1 MAWMDIRAP
10 RCPRIARALLVVPAA
25 CWGGYVQQLMFT
37 PTNAEHASHQG
48 YQCRLSKKQ
57 PYRRQ
62 FQERALKIKAA
73 VRRIVSRSAQ
83 RDEIT
88 ASFPPNAP
96 QDNIPSSRCTAC
108 CTCTPEVSA
117 DPCSECECDC
127 GIPADGESQPL
138 LTDVEPPQVTR
149 SVRKVSFHPFVKVI
163 LVPCIAEYR
172 EAGMFDN
179 LW

>member
-88 ASFPPNAP
+88 ASFPPTPHRIISLHLAVLHAAHAHRKYRP
-96 QDNIPSSRCTAC
+96 TPVPSA
-108 CTCTPEVSA
+108 SA
-117 DPCSECECDC
+117 
-127 GIPADGESQPL
+127 
-138 LTDVEPPQVTR
+138 T
-149 SVRKVSFHPFVKVI
+149 
-163 LVPCIAEYR
+163 AEYR
-172 EAGMFDN
+172 LMAN
-179 LW
+179 LSPS